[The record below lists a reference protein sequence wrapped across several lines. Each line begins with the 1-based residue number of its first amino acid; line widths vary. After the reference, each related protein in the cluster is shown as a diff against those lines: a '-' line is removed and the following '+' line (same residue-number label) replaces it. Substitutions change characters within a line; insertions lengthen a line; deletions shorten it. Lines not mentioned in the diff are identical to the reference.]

1 MFIGTFRTFHMCLML
16 QYVTVCLYFCTS
28 RRKIDNKND
37 NEIGNGPALLPAILT
52 LCALPQQPCV
62 SPSKIA
68 PLFPPFLLYINLS
81 PPTSNTFHTSLSSP
95 PHTLGFS
102 LKPVESIL
110 SHFYSRRLI
119 PCSRTITPARGEAK
133 AYRTYIQ

>member
-16 QYVTVCLYFCTS
+16 QYVTIYLYFFTS
-28 RRKIDNKND
+28 SHEID

-62 SPSKIA
+62 SPSKIS
-68 PLFPPFLLYINLS
+68 PLFPLFFLYINLS

-110 SHFYSRRLI
+110 SHFIPFVYSHRL
-119 PCSRTITPARGEAK
+119 TITPVRGEAK
-133 AYRTYIQ
+133 SSQTYI